1 MPFTYGMGKG
11 EASSVFYVLHHM
23 KQVAIQAVLLETDR
37 PSLGGDR
44 AAFLHGGSIPLCQG
58 QIFVTNLGQILLII
72 CQVCVKTLSFF
83 THIWRKLKHK

>member
-1 MPFTYGMGKG
+1 MRRAYHQKVLLCFQMPFTYGMGKG

-58 QIFVTNLGQILLII
+58 QIFVT
-72 CQVCVKTLSFF
+72 
-83 THIWRKLKHK
+83 IWARFY